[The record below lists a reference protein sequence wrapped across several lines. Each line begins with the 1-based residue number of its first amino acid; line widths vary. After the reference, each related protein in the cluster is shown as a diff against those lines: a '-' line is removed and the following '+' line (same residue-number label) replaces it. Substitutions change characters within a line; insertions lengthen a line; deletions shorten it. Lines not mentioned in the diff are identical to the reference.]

1 MPSDTTAAMRARR
14 IRALAEGQGAT
25 RPLAISRILRVQ
37 RAGDSASAPG
47 LSAQRGQSGPRHP
60 DWTDPRT

>member
-14 IRALAEGQGAT
+14 IRALTDGQGAT
-25 RPLAISRILRVQ
+25 RPVAISRILKVRKP
-37 RAGDSASAPG
+37 GDSAG